1 MLAVA
6 LTAQCM
12 AQAPAK
18 PATPATTP
26 PVALAVLNQ
35 LSEEVDKAFA
45 AKDYLTAAAKIEE
58 LLAKMGTSG
67 SPEDREQLHFQLGFA
82 YLQGERFSEAETA
95 FTTCLEKFPKSSN
108 IGRFHLG
115 IGLACAAQGKDK
127 DTDATKALALAKR
140 EPALRA
146 EACLALAKVLA
157 EAGKR
162 KEALAELR
170 SLMGAD
176 VRTPA
181 QTDAA
186 VAVVSLL
193 ADDGSLDDLVPYM
206 DRVVNQAGVRD
217 VMAWFVN
224 QVIVRADEAVSVRDY
239 ETGLAIYQSIPPRT
253 QIMEVQSLALEAQRK
268 TLKTIEAIAADKAKS
283 PAQRGAAATAANA
296 LKGAIEQ
303 ATTALGAITTKAD
316 LDPALLMR
324 RGRCLFYL
332 KRHEE
337 ALLCFSTLCSR
348 YATAPDAK
356 AAAYAAIIIYS
367 EQKNYKELQQRC
379 NAYLTAFPDAEDAEQ
394 VASLAGE
401 LLVQDGKWAE
411 VGKFYK
417 NLEAKFPKSENL
429 ERFVFY
435 QAAAHFYAAE
445 FDQSTPLLERF
456 FKDYPRSELLET
468 ALYYVAMTQFLS
480 NNYKETLAACAAY
493 LTKFP
498 DGRYAGDMQYRLSF
512 IDYNDKEDQSDK
524 IIRELGAFVAA
535 HEKDLAVGSML
546 CLMADTYKK
555 KANDN
560 EKIAAYE
567 KANGKEAAAAF
578 VKTNEDAALA
588 AYQKAVWTES
598 PDDVVQYGLDTATTM
613 LQARKDWEGIAALHG
628 EFLQKYP
635 KSPLA
640 MLSATWVAKAK
651 IRAGKP
657 EEAAAI
663 LADSLKSSIANP
675 ASEQVEFLIDELVKV
690 TVPRKKA
697 AELDL
702 DVLDK
707 QLVEVLSK
715 VIADN
720 NPTAN
725 ARLYYARARL
735 AQILKRPDRSD
746 LYLRGIARDNA
757 ANPSVL
763 SPALL
768 SVSGDILLKDG
779 KLDEAEG
786 MFARLKNGFA
796 DSPFSDA
803 GPVGL
808 GRVALAKKQPQ
819 QALEIFQEVMEKN
832 PGSSSFKET
841 TLGLLEAMIE
851 LGHYEEAT
859 KLALDTIGDK
869 TFKGE
874 TAGRAYLLQA
884 RMFRRQAEKAAGSQA
899 KDLRAQAHAVY
910 QRVYITYVSIPEVCA
925 DAYWGAYETLKEM
938 AMHSDAK
945 ATLALLRDHPKLQNT
960 AACKRARETAK

>member
-1 MLAVA
+1 
-6 LTAQCM
+6 M

-524 IIRELGAFVAA
+524 IIRELGTYVAA
-535 HEKDLAVGSML
+535 HPKDLAVGSML
-546 CLMADTYKK
+546 CLMGDTYKK
-555 KANDN
+555 Q
-560 EKIAAYE
+560 E
-567 KANGKEAAAAF
+567 
-578 VKTNEDAALA
+578 NEDAALA

-598 PDDVVQYGLDTATTM
+598 PDDVVQYGLDTATSL
-613 LQARKDWEGIAALHG
+613 LQGRKDWEGIAALHG

-697 AELDL
+697 ADLDL

-707 QLVEVLSK
+707 QLVEVLGK
-715 VIADN
+715 VISDN

-757 ANPSVL
+757 ANPAVL

-768 SVSGDILLKDG
+768 AVSGDILLKDG
-779 KLDEAEG
+779 KLEEAEG

-819 QALEIFQEVMEKN
+819 QALDIFKDVMEKN
-832 PGSSSFKET
+832 PGSSAFKET
-841 TLGLLEAMIE
+841 VLGMLEALIDME
-851 LGHYEEAT
+851 KYDEAA

-884 RMFRRQAEKAAGSQA
+884 RMFRRQAARAAGEA
-899 KDLRAQAHAVY
+899 ARELRVQAQAIY
-910 QRVYITYVSIPEVCA
+910 QRVYLTYVSIPEVCA
-925 DAYWGAYETLKEM
+925 DAYWESYQTLTEL
-938 AMHSDAK
+938 AMHTDAK